1 MAQVDLKEFVNANNF
16 HYMDLKNPPPL
27 SLVQSIDKE
36 PRYYQING
44 VNKLVS
50 YIEEG
55 FKRILYIM
63 PTGTGKTLQSKLS
76 ILSKDFRKATGL
88 DKKEKIRVL
97 FIVHKNRLLRQAEI
111 EYSDCE
117 DVELITHSAFQE
129 IPQSLINEGWDVTFI
144 DEAHHEAMMSIQK
157 LIDKFEDR
165 PVIGFTANAN
175 RGDSLL
181 VKFERYIIPITKKEA
196 IEEGFIEKPIINTI
210 VDTGKSDKSD
220 LAIEVISKYHKHMGN
235 MIVFFK
241 TNQECEIL
249 HSFCQKNNLDSYLLG
264 SSSTEKDL
272 DYALDLLS
280 NGKIQFLINCKKV
293 DEGIDVLNCT
303 DVFLARQFNTES
315 EKEQFI
321 GRAIR
326 PDSPCQIWEFIN
338 PTKNSICADE
348 VVGSIKCHR
357 LLYKQKGEWHER
369 IIAGTDDTWG
379 KAQELRH
386 YYVEKNKEGN
396 KEIIDIENK
405 DFSDIDYKEDEEER
419 MALLS
424 KIPSNF
430 RDNFKDMSLLDIKN
444 EFKEL
449 EKITGGSL

>member
-16 HYMDLKNPPPL
+16 HNMDLKNPQPL

-76 ILSKDFRKATGL
+76 ILSTDFRKATGL
-88 DKKEKIRVL
+88 DKKEKIKVL

-111 EYSDCE
+111 EYADCQ

-129 IPQSLINEGWDVTFI
+129 IPQSLINSGWDITFI

-165 PVIGFTANAN
+165 PVIGFTANAT
-175 RGDSLL
+175 RGDNLL

-196 IEEGFIEKPIINTI
+196 IKEGFIENPVINTI
-210 VDTGKSDKSD
+210 IDTGKTDKSD
-220 LAIEVISKYHKHMGN
+220 LVIEIVSHYHEHMGN

-241 TNQECEIL
+241 TNKECDKF
-249 HSFCQKNNLDSYLLG
+249 HSFCQNNNLDSYLLG
-264 SSSTEKDL
+264 NGSSENDL
-272 DYALDLLS
+272 DNALDLLS
-280 NGKIQFLINCKKV
+280 QGKIQFLINCKKV

-303 DVFLARQFNTES
+303 DVFLARQFNS
-315 EKEQFI
+315 IAEKEQFI
-321 GRAIR
+321 GRSIR
-326 PDSPCQIWEFIN
+326 PDSPCQIWELIN
-338 PTKNSICADE
+338 PTKNSVCADE
-348 VVGSIKCHR
+348 VLGSFKCHR
-357 LLYKQKGEWHER
+357 LLYKQKEIWHER
-369 IIAGTDDTWG
+369 IISGQDEDWG
-379 KAQELRH
+379 NAKELRH
-386 YYVEKNKEGN
+386 YYVEKNN
-396 KEIIDIENK
+396 NIL
-405 DFSDIDYKEDEEER
+405 
-419 MALLS
+419 A
-424 KIPSNF
+424 
-430 RDNFKDMSLLDIKN
+430 
-444 EFKEL
+444 
-449 EKITGGSL
+449 